1 MKKTTISRAIAA
13 IAVAMNT
20 APSAAQIPAGY
31 YDNLKG
37 KSGAELK
44 NAVHETIK
52 DANVLDYGKGKG
64 HTWEGFYTTDRT
76 ADNQVI
82 DRYSND
88 TRYFGSK
95 GSSVGG
101 MNIEHSFPKSWWGGS
116 ENQAYKDLYN
126 LMPSEQKIN
135 SAKSNYPMGEV
146 SKATTDNGC
155 TKVGTGSKGY
165 KLWEP
170 ADKWKGDFAR
180 AYMYMAT
187 TYQDFTWKGTQALQ
201 ILQKGDYPT
210 LQPWAYK
217 LYISWAKTDAPDE
230 TETSRNEAVSRIQ
243 ATATPS

>member
-20 APSAAQIPAGY
+20 APSTAQIPAGY

-116 ENQAYKDLYN
+116 ETRPTKTF
-126 LMPSEQKIN
+126 
-135 SAKSNYPMGEV
+135 
-146 SKATTDNGC
+146 TT
-155 TKVGTGSKGY
+155 
-165 KLWEP
+165 
-170 ADKWKGDFAR
+170 
-180 AYMYMAT
+180 
-187 TYQDFTWKGTQALQ
+187 
-201 ILQKGDYPT
+201 
-210 LQPWAYK
+210 
-217 LYISWAKTDAPDE
+217 
-230 TETSRNEAVSRIQ
+230 
-243 ATATPS
+243 